1 MDVISAV
8 LADRVVAV
16 VRAPRVADPAGLA
29 AVLSDAG
36 IRAIEF
42 TFTIPD
48 VLAVIEKVSASG
60 ALAGAGTV
68 TDVAQ
73 AEAAIGAGARFIV
86 SPVLVPEIVPPCRD
100 RGVPVV
106 LAGFTPTEVAT
117 AMRAGADAVKL
128 FPANVGGPRYVKDLR
143 GPFPGARLIP
153 SGGVDERNAR
163 GFLDAGA
170 VAVFAGSG
178 LVPADETAR
187 GDHEGIGG
195 RAASFIRALG

>member
-8 LADRVVAV
+8 LGDRVVAV

-29 AVLSDAG
+29 SALNDAG

-48 VLAVIEKVSASG
+48 VLAVIERVSASG

-73 AEAAIGAGARFIV
+73 AEAAIEAGARFIV
-86 SPVLVPEIVPPCRD
+86 SPVLVPEIVAPCRD
-100 RGVPVV
+100 RGVPVI
-106 LAGFTPTEVAT
+106 LAGFTPTEVAA

-128 FPANVGGPRYVKDLR
+128 FPASVGGPRYVKDLR
-143 GPFPGARLIP
+143 GPFPDAQLIP

-178 LVPADETAR
+178 LVPADEAAT
-187 GDHEGIGG
+187 GDHEAIGR
-195 RAASFIRALG
+195 RAVSFVRALG